1 MRYGSSGQG
10 QRAPWPQSGGHWC
23 YQPLQH
29 TQTEASVPV
38 LRGGTR
44 AQELCDCYSAIVGL
58 ETQIKACQQRHGRCH
73 VPQAALCNHKD
84 IAEAAPRH
92 GPAMLD
98 VMLTMLADEHTRCR
112 LLEQRMS
119 STLSR
124 TALDVPSTCPALTTC
139 SVTEQ
144 HRRGSTSAPALIEG
158 PESPN
163 VGVAS
168 SFRQSSAS
176 TIEPARARVGSGME
190 SSRVDNV
197 ARNGVALQQG
207 SGRALLHAMGKGQD
221 KSQSTEKG
229 ESEKASAAAAVLT
242 AWMLASSTPARKD
255 DPAVV
260 SYKSSLARQ
269 IRCPHL
275 SFLLPVG
282 MREQKGAGF
291 KLNMITVFPGRGCSH
306 NGSRISA
313 TPFECLGQ

>member
-1 MRYGSSGQG
+1 M
-10 QRAPWPQSGGHWC
+10 
-23 YQPLQH
+23 
-29 TQTEASVPV
+29 PV

-84 IAEAAPRH
+84 NAEAAPRH

-98 VMLTMLADEHTRCR
+98 VMLTMLADEQTRCR
-112 LLEQRMS
+112 LLEQRLG
-119 STLSR
+119 STLISS
-124 TALDVPSTCPALTTC
+124 ALEVPWTCPAFTTC
-139 SVTEQ
+139 SVTAQ

-158 PESPN
+158 PESPDLR
-163 VGVAS
+163 VAS
-168 SFRQSSAS
+168 SFRQSCAS
-176 TIEPARARVGSGME
+176 TIEPSRARVGGGIE

-197 ARNGVALQQG
+197 SRHGMEMEHG
-207 SGRALLHAMGKGQD
+207 SSSSLLHAMRKGQD
-221 KSQSTEKG
+221 KSQCTENG

-291 KLNMITVFPGRGCSH
+291 KLNMITVFPGRGCGH
-306 NGSRISA
+306 NASRISA
-313 TPFECLGQ
+313 APFECLGQ